1 MTPTL
6 PNSVL
11 ESEGNDSATAF
22 QSDAE
27 LETGGKRAAVIAM
40 DAAIRE
46 SGLDRKVLV
55 EDSGWSD
62 GQFSKVA
69 NGTQGCLVDLAYRLP
84 KKLRADFFRRLNEM
98 ENIDPRV
105 LAAERLMTAALQFIR
120 TCSMPQRASQMA
132 GADLKRRQ
140 QDVRAIS

>member
-11 ESEGNDSATAF
+11 ESEGKTSASDF
-22 QSDAE
+22 QPE
-27 LETGGKRAAVIAM
+27 LALESAGKRAAVIALE
-40 DAAIRE
+40 AAIRE
-46 SGLDRKVLV
+46 SGLDRKALV
-55 EDSGWSD
+55 DESGWSE

-69 NGTQGCLVDLAYRLP
+69 NGAQGCLVDLAYRLP
-84 KKLRADFFRRLNEM
+84 KKLRADFFRRLDEL

-120 TCSMPQRASQMA
+120 TCSMPHRTSQMA
-132 GADLKRRQ
+132 PADLKRR
-140 QDVRAIS
+140 AIS